1 MVKRRDKRYIMAVDT
16 GGTFTDIV
24 VVDVQTGDALNTKSS
39 TTPRDFSIGVMDAIE
54 EVARLMNMQKDDL
67 LQQTLMLKLGTTVGT
82 NAIVTGRGAK
92 VGFITTKGFEDTT
105 IIGRCIQRIDGLS
118 DEEVGR
124 LTTAT
129 KPEPLV
135 PRYRIRGVY
144 ERVNAGG
151 EVVLPIN
158 IEDAKEQIR
167 QMVEIE
173 KVEAIGVSLLFSFA
187 NPVHEQK
194 IEELISQMY
203 PGHDLY
209 LSFSHKLA
217 PLLKEYSR
225 ANTVILDCFIGK
237 VMKSYLFN
245 LNKRMRADGF
255 EGNFLIMQC
264 NGGTVG
270 WERVPAIRT
279 LSSGPV
285 GGVIGTHFMAGQLG
299 HDNVISTDMGGTSF
313 DVSLIREGKWR
324 YEREPIISRWR
335 ASLPMV
341 RCDSIGAG
349 GGTIARVDP
358 MTNRL
363 MVGPDSAGAYP
374 GPVCYDIGGTEPTV
388 CDADLILGFLD
399 PDYFLGGRMKL
410 NKMKAEGAIRD
421 KIAKPLGMDLIKAAA
436 GIFTIINAQMAD
448 LIRVIAMGAG
458 LSPEEFTLYAF
469 GGTGPMHAAY
479 FAGELGM
486 KKVYVFPHS
495 AVFSA
500 FGIAGADISQTS
512 SFSLGYPMPMAP
524 DILRARVN
532 KAQDDLAEQMAEE
545 GFQKS
550 NLKFIHRFNMR
561 FRRQVNHHTISLPAR
576 EYQTKKDVEAL
587 AESWL
592 EDFAKIYGKGVVF
605 SKSGIELV
613 SMDIDGIGS
622 AVKPKVKS
630 YDEGTRDP
638 SAALK
643 GHRNV
648 FFPGTGEGF
657 LRSAVFD
664 YAKLHPSNFI
674 EGPAIVESSTSTTVI
689 PPGKSAK
696 VDSQLNIVIEL

>member
-1 MVKRRDKRYIMAVDT
+1 MAKQREKRYIMAVDT

-24 VVDVQTGDALNTKSS
+24 VIDVQTGDAVNTKSS
-39 TTPRDFSIGVMDAIE
+39 TTPRDFSIGVMDAIGE
-54 EVARLMNMQKDDL
+54 AASLLNRSQGEL
-67 LQQTLMLKLGTTVGT
+67 LQQALMLKLGTTVGT

-144 ERVNAGG
+144 ERVNAQG
-151 EVVLPIN
+151 EVVVPIN

-167 QMVEIE
+167 QLVEVE
-173 KVEAIGVSLLFSFA
+173 RVEAIGVSLLFSFT
-187 NPVHEQK
+187 NPLHEQK
-194 IEELISQMY
+194 IEELISAMY
-203 PGHDLY
+203 PGRELY

-225 ANTVILDCFIGK
+225 ANTVILDCYIGK
-237 VMKSYLFN
+237 VMERYLFN
-245 LNKRMRADGF
+245 LNKRMRAEGF

-285 GGVIGTHFMAGQLG
+285 GGVIGTHFMAGQLR
-299 HDNVISTDMGGTSF
+299 HHNVISTDMGGTSF

-358 MTNRL
+358 MTRRL
-363 MVGPDSAGAYP
+363 LVGPDSAGAYP
-374 GPVCYDIGGTEPTV
+374 GPVCYEIGGTEPTV
-388 CDADLILGFLD
+388 CDADLLLGFLD
-399 PDYFLGGRMKL
+399 PDYFLGGRMNL
-410 NKMKAEGAIRD
+410 NKGEAERVIGE
-421 KIAKPLGMDLIKAAA
+421 KIAKPLGMDAIQAAA

-479 FAGELGM
+479 FARELGM

-500 FGIAGADISQTS
+500 FGIVGADISQTS
-512 SFSLGYPMPMAP
+512 SFSLGYPMPMDP
-524 DILRARVN
+524 GILRARIHR
-532 KAQDDLAEQMAEE
+532 AQEELAEQMAKE
-545 GFQKS
+545 GFPKS
-550 NLKFIHRFNMR
+550 SLKFVHRFNMR
-561 FRRQVNHHTISLPAR
+561 FRRQVNHHTISLPGR
-576 EYQTKKDVEAL
+576 DYRTKADVEAL

-592 EDFAKIYGKGVVF
+592 EDFTKIYGKGVVF

-613 SMDIDGIGS
+613 SMDIDGVGA
-622 AVKPKVKS
+622 AVKPKMKL
-630 YDEGTRDP
+630 YEEGSRDP

-643 GHRNV
+643 GHRDV
-648 FFPGTGEGF
+648 FFPGAGEGF
-657 LRSAVFD
+657 LRSDVFD
-664 YAKLHPSNFI
+664 YARLHPSNLI
-674 EGPAIVESSTSTTVI
+674 AGPAIVESSTSTTVI

-696 VDSQLNIVIEL
+696 IDAQLNIVIEL